1 MKFPIR
7 AALFVSFLASPS
19 GMAQTIGDRAVSSQA
34 SQNSPSDRD
43 QAPRT
48 ETTGGEERNP
58 EPHIYRLGEHL
69 SEVYGRYD
77 LVDDWARHQLKKPP
91 DGSHWVQ
98 YGENYL
104 LVKATD
110 GLITQIVAAS

>member
-1 MKFPIR
+1 
-7 AALFVSFLASPS
+7 
-19 GMAQTIGDRAVSSQA
+19 MAQTIGDRAVSAQVSP
-34 SQNSPSDRD
+34 NSSRD
-43 QAPRT
+43 IGQSARS
-48 ETTGGEERNP
+48 ETTGGEQRNP
-58 EPHIYRLGEHL
+58 EAHIYRLGEHL
-69 SEVYGRYD
+69 SENYGSFD

-91 DGSHWVQ
+91 DGSHWVR